1 MLKKY
6 DNLPEKFKN
15 KEVKKYYEILSKKRI
30 YLVFKRIFDL
40 IGAIILL
47 VLLSPVF
54 LILAILIKVDSKG
67 PVFYR
72 QERITK
78 YGKTFRIFKFRTM
91 VTDADKKGNLLTSK
105 NDSRITKVGAK
116 IRNSRLDEIPQLLNI
131 ITGDMS
137 FVGTRPEVKKYVDK
151 YTDKMYATLL
161 LPAGVTSKAS
171 INFKDEAKILEK
183 YSDKMDED
191 SIYIKKVLPEKM
203 KYNLEYIEKIS
214 FIEDLKT
221 CIKTII

>member
-6 DNLPEKFKN
+6 EDLPKELKN
-15 KEVKKYYEILSKKRI
+15 KETKRYYEILSKKRV
-30 YLVFKRIFDL
+30 YLIFKRIFDL
-40 IGAIILL
+40 IGALILL
-47 VLLSPVF
+47 TLLSPIF
-54 LILAILIKVDSKG
+54 LVLAILIKLDSKG

-91 VTDADKKGNLLTSK
+91 ITDADKKGNLLTSK
-105 NDSRITKVGAK
+105 NDSRITKVGTK

-137 FVGTRPEVKKYVDK
+137 FVGTRPEVKKYVNK
-151 YTDKMYATLL
+151 YTDEMYATLL

-171 INFKDEAKILEK
+171 INYKDEAKILEK

-191 SIYIKKVLPEKM
+191 TIYIKKVLPEKM

-221 CIKTII
+221 CIKTVI

>member
-221 CIKTII
+221 CIKTVI